1 MKGKNSNM
9 DKYDNGEQIVR
20 LILFYIAYIVS
31 VIQFFFYKIPFIENI
46 TEMLNIMAIIIFI
59 AIIIMNKYTKKQL
72 LLMLVLSS
80 IAMAISYKTKSFF
93 FLKNLLIIFACK
105 DLNFN
110 KFVKVDFVVR
120 FILYLSVIILNQNGL
135 IESHDVYRITSTND
149 VVERK
154 SLGFSHPNFLGSI
167 TFILCCE
174 WLYIRKFKIDFIT
187 IVPLALG
194 WYVIYGI
201 ANSRSAALVFILLL
215 AIYFALLQWKSIS
228 TNKIFSKIM
237 IFFPIICFGLSIIEY
252 IMYLKNPDILIK
264 LDDNLYAR
272 AYYIAQYIDK
282 YGWNLFGTKINKEDL
297 NPLDNAYFY
306 IIIHYGILAEIIF
319 IYYFCKLFKSIYKDI
334 IIKYDKSLCI
344 ITAIL
349 ISFLILGLSESAWIN
364 VVMTPFL
371 ILFSNLF
378 NNKTRE
384 Q

>member
-1 MKGKNSNM
+1 MNKEN
-9 DKYDNGEQIVR
+9 DNRKIAK
-20 LILFYIAYIVS
+20 LILFYMAYIIS
-31 VIQFFFYKIPFIENI
+31 ATQIFLYRIPIIKSI
-46 TEMLNIMAIIIFI
+46 TEMLNIVAIIILI
-59 AIIIMNKYTKKQL
+59 SLIIMNKYTKKQIL
-72 LLMLVLSS
+72 IMIILSS

-228 TNKIFSKIM
+228 TNKIFSKI
-237 IFFPIICFGLSIIEY
+237 ITYFPIICFVLSMIEY
-252 IMYLKNPDILIK
+252 MIYLKEPEILNK
-264 LDDNLYAR
+264 MDENVYLR
-272 AYYIAQYIDK
+272 AYFISEYINK
-282 YGWNLFGTKINKEDL
+282 YDWNLFGTKISGDEEM
-297 NPLDNAYFY
+297 PLDNAYFY
-306 IIIHYGILAEIIF
+306 IIIHCGILAEFIF

>member
-1 MKGKNSNM
+1 MNKEN
-9 DKYDNGEQIVR
+9 DNRKIAK
-20 LILFYIAYIVS
+20 LILFYMAYIIS
-31 VIQFFFYKIPFIENI
+31 ATQIFLYRIPIIKSI
-46 TEMLNIMAIIIFI
+46 TEMLNIVAIIILI
-59 AIIIMNKYTKKQL
+59 SLIIMNKYTKKQIL
-72 LLMLVLSS
+72 IMIILSS
-80 IAMAISYKTKSFF
+80 IALTISYKMKSNTL
-93 FLKNLLIIFACK
+93 LKNLLIIFACK
-105 DLNFN
+105 DIDFY
-110 KFVKVDFVVR
+110 KFIKVDFFIR
-120 FILYLSVIILNQNGL
+120 FILYVSVILLNQKGL
-135 IESHDVYRITSTND
+135 IESYDIYRITEKGII
-149 VVERK
+149 ERK

-194 WYVIYGI
+194 WYVIYDI

-306 IIIHYGILAEIIF
+306 VIINYGILAEIIF

>member
-1 MKGKNSNM
+1 M

-31 VIQFFFYKIPFIENI
+31 VIQFFFYKIPFIKNI

-135 IESHDVYRITSTND
+135 IESYDIYRITEKGII
-149 VVERK
+149 ERK

-306 IIIHYGILAEIIF
+306 VIINYGILAEFIF
-319 IYYFCKLFKSIYKDI
+319 VYYFYKLLNKIYKNILAKD
-334 IIKYDKSLCI
+334 DKLLYQLV
-344 ITAIL
+344 TIL
-349 ISFLILGLSESAWIN
+349 ISFLILGLSESAWISVAMN
-364 VVMTPFL
+364 PFL
-371 ILFSNLF
+371 IAFSKLLINKDLK
-378 NNKTRE
+378 NNNS
-384 Q
+384 